1 MDAIRPSSR
10 LVPRKHCSAQG
21 LGAFGSAGAG
31 RGLATPLTR
40 IWQKPHEPLPNANP
54 TPFSRPEALASP
66 MSPLDQH
73 FLKQIAAGRGRGIR
87 PPFPGGPPRIGAIGG
102 IGAGPN
108 DTAVFGFPFLST
120 VGGPISRYVH
130 RHIDRCDCCRIRWLC
145 SCTAVEL
152 DCTGAE
158 TVQPHSQWL
167 RTPLPA
173 SPPPVRPLP
182 LRHGRLD
189 TPARQDQKVDGLSF
203 IEKWRV
209 SYTVSAAHVLLS
221 RPAAADRRLRSAHSA
236 EAFPFRRLLVHSLVV
251 RSRDRRRT
259 ARRRRRKRRK
269 RQRRQR
275 TRG

>member
-54 TPFSRPEALASP
+54 TPFSRPAALASA

-120 VGGPISRYVH
+120 VGGPISRYAH
-130 RHIDRCDCCRIRWLC
+130 RRTDRCDSCRIRWLC
-145 SCTAVEL
+145 LCTAVEL
-152 DCTGAE
+152 DCTR
-158 TVQPHSQWL
+158 PKRCN
-167 RTPLPA
+167 RTRNGCGLLC
-173 SPPPVRPLP
+173 RR
-182 LRHGRLD
+182 RHHLSGRCRCV
-189 TPARQDQKVDGLSF
+189 TAGWTRRQDKIKKLMALV
-203 IEKWRV
+203 
-209 SYTVSAAHVLLS
+209 LS
-221 RPAAADRRLRSAHSA
+221 RNG
-236 EAFPFRRLLVHSLVV
+236 V
-251 RSRDRRRT
+251 
-259 ARRRRRKRRK
+259 
-269 RQRRQR
+269 
-275 TRG
+275 